1 MSTLL
6 EETVLLYKSL
16 TLIFQTLH
24 SLQTE
29 KEKEMLNM
37 KIRKTLW
44 LPSMFQH
51 FLLPNIF

>member
-1 MSTLL
+1 MCTLL
-6 EETVLLYKSL
+6 EETVLLYESL

-37 KIRKTLW
+37 KIRKT
-44 LPSMFQH
+44 S
-51 FLLPNIF
+51 

>member
-24 SLQTE
+24 SLQTG

-37 KIRKTLW
+37 KIRKTL
-44 LPSMFQH
+44 
-51 FLLPNIF
+51 